1 MRLAPLA
8 LIILSTFG
16 CANAPEVIDEPLAL
30 NVPASMRAKAIEV
43 ADTLFS
49 LHGASVDSITYE
61 ADGRLRVVLH
71 PGVYVQPTTFRDGRC
86 GGGTV
91 PIAAILR
98 LGATTSRVFQS
109 AAALELVEVVHS
121 GAPFEVRTLGGTLSC
136 GGGRGTA
143 YYRPDS
149 TVRL

>member
-1 MRLAPLA
+1 MRLASFA
-8 LIILSTFG
+8 LILIGTIG

-30 NVPASMRAKAIEV
+30 SVPASMRAKAVEV
-43 ADTLFS
+43 ADALFTFQ
-49 LHGASVDSITYE
+49 GASVDSITYE

-98 LGATTSRVFQS
+98 LGATASRVF
-109 AAALELVEVVHS
+109 
-121 GAPFEVRTLGGTLSC
+121 
-136 GGGRGTA
+136 
-143 YYRPDS
+143 
-149 TVRL
+149 